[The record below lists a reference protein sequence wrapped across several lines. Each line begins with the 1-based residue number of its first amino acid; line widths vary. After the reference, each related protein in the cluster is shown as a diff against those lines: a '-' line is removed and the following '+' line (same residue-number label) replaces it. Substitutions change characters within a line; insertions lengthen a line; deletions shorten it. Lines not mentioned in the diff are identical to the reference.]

1 MRPQPAGGP
10 KPVGPELPEVLVI
23 HCSDG
28 RFQPHFQDFLRRD
41 LGLEHYTLV
50 AVPGGVHF
58 LTLVD
63 YLPKFSWAGW
73 RWVKFLVDLAPP
85 ARVILI
91 AHEDCRWYRDS
102 RFGLPPPDP
111 RAKQLADLQA
121 ARAGLVERFGK
132 VPVELYY
139 ARVAGERVAFE
150 RL

>member
-1 MRPQPAGGP
+1 VS
-10 KPVGPELPEVLVI
+10 KELPEVLVM

-58 LTLVD
+58 LTLVE

-102 RFGLPPPDP
+102 RFGLTAADP
-111 RAKQLADLQA
+111 RAKQVADLQA
-121 ARAGLVERFGK
+121 TRTGLAERFGK

-139 ARVAGERVAFE
+139 ARIAGERVVFE